1 MFQTFAK
8 HFRSTCLISSGGVAL
23 LGAAYRLDLRTKMG
37 LSSAFALSLLAAG
50 CSSPS
55 DSASNPNSS
64 SLRSAA
70 TAVGWATTAPE
81 PKDFVLAR
89 RSKVELDY
97 VPVGRQSPERP
108 VVQRNAAAVRDLET
122 QLDQTRDAS
131 ERFARRQ
138 LPAGAYGQAL
148 PSVAAPPR
156 PVAQSAPA
164 PRSTSGSPDSYPVN
178 PNRLRQ
184 IRENARQ
191 VAE

>member
-1 MFQTFAK
+1 LNQMFQTFAK
-8 HFRSTCLISSGGVAL
+8 HFRQTCLMGMSSICV
-23 LGAAYRLDLRTKMG
+23 
-37 LSSAFALSLLAAG
+37 LSLLAAG
-50 CSSPS
+50 CSSS
-55 DSASNPNSS
+55 GGTASNPTPSG
-64 SLRSAA
+64 LRSAA
-70 TAVGWATTAPE
+70 TSIGWATTAPE

-89 RSKVELDY
+89 RSKSELDY
-97 VPVGRQSPERP
+97 IPIGRQSPERP

-122 QLDQTRDAS
+122 QLDQTRDNS
-131 ERFARRQ
+131 ERFARRA

-156 PVAQSAPA
+156 PVASRTAPQSAPA
-164 PRSTSGSPDSYPVN
+164 SSSTSGSPESYPVN